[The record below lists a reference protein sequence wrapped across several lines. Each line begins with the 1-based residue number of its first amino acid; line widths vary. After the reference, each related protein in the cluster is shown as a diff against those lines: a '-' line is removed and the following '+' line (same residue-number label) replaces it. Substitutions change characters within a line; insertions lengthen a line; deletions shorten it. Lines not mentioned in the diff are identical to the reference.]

1 MAAPLSTDDDEQR
14 LVERAQAG
22 DRNAFG
28 ALARRYAPRLQRT
41 IFRIT
46 QDRDA
51 AEDAVQEALTRAWVN
66 IGRFEG
72 RARFYTWLTRIG
84 INEAYDSVRRAGSET
99 LELDDQVG
107 QRIPNWGNQPDA
119 VFESRE
125 FLDAVEQALSRLP
138 LAHRTAVI
146 LRDVEGL
153 STRET
158 AEILGIGERALKSR
172 LHRGRMALRAE
183 LDQYFKAG
191 YVS

>member
-1 MAAPLSTDDDEQR
+1 VAAPLSTDDDEQR

-22 DRNAFG
+22 DRDAFG
-28 ALARRYAPRLQRT
+28 ALALRYAPRLQRT

-51 AEDAVQEALTRAWVN
+51 AEDAVQEALTRAWLN
-66 IGRFEG
+66 IGRFER
-72 RARFYTWLTRIG
+72 RARFSTWLTRIG
-84 INEAYDSVRRAGSET
+84 INEAYDTVRRATPET

-153 STRET
+153 STSET
-158 AEILGIGERALKSR
+158 AEILEVGERALKSR

>member
-1 MAAPLSTDDDEQR
+1 VAAPLSTDHDEQR

-22 DRNAFG
+22 DRDAFG
-28 ALARRYAPRLQRT
+28 ALALRYAPRLQRT

-66 IGRFEG
+66 IGRFER
-72 RARFYTWLTRIG
+72 RARFSTWLTRIG
-84 INEAYDSVRRAGSET
+84 INEAYDTVRRATPET

-107 QRIPNWGNQPDA
+107 QRIPNWGNRPDA

-153 STRET
+153 STSET
-158 AEILGIGERALKSR
+158 AEILEVGERALKSR

>member
-1 MAAPLSTDDDEQR
+1 MAAPLSTDHDEQR

-22 DRNAFG
+22 DRDAFG
-28 ALARRYAPRLQRT
+28 ALALRYAPRLQRT

-66 IGRFEG
+66 IGRFER
-72 RARFYTWLTRIG
+72 RARFSTWLTRIG
-84 INEAYDSVRRAGSET
+84 INEAYDTVRRATPET

-153 STRET
+153 STSET
-158 AEILGIGERALKSR
+158 AEILEVGERALKSR

>member
-22 DRNAFG
+22 DRDAFG
-28 ALARRYAPRLQRT
+28 ALALRYAPRLQRT

-66 IGRFEG
+66 IGRFER
-72 RARFYTWLTRIG
+72 RARFSTWLTRIG
-84 INEAYDSVRRAGSET
+84 INEAYDNVRRATPET

-153 STRET
+153 STSET
-158 AEILGIGERALKSR
+158 AEILEVGERALKSR

>member
-1 MAAPLSTDDDEQR
+1 VASPLPTDDDEHR
-14 LVERAQAG
+14 LVQRAQAG
-22 DRNAFG
+22 DRDAF
-28 ALARRYAPRLQRT
+28 ATLVTRYVPRLERT
-41 IFRIT
+41 IIRII

-51 AEDAVQEALTRAWVN
+51 AEDAVQEALAKAWVN

-84 INEAYDSVRRAGSET
+84 INEAYDSIRRAPPET
-99 LELDDQVG
+99 LDLDDQVG
-107 QRIPNWGNQPDA
+107 ERIPSWGSRPDA

-125 FLDAVEQALSRLP
+125 FLGAVEQALSRLP
-138 LAHRTAVI
+138 LDYRTAVV

-153 STRET
+153 SAREA

-183 LDQYFKAG
+183 LDRYFAAG
-191 YVS
+191 YVP

>member
-22 DRNAFG
+22 DRDAFG
-28 ALARRYAPRLQRT
+28 ALALRYAPRLQRT

-66 IGRFEG
+66 IGRFER
-72 RARFYTWLTRIG
+72 RARFSTWLTRIG
-84 INEAYDSVRRAGSET
+84 INEAYDNVRRATPET

-153 STRET
+153 STSELILARYHAASPPDARRWPT
-158 AEILGIGERALKSR
+158 ASRRAICDERYASP
-172 LHRGRMALRAE
+172 
-183 LDQYFKAG
+183 
-191 YVS
+191 

>member
-1 MAAPLSTDDDEQR
+1 MAARLSTDDDEQR

-22 DRNAFG
+22 DRDAFG
-28 ALARRYAPRLQRT
+28 VLAARYAPRLRRT

-46 QDRDA
+46 QDGDA
-51 AEDAVQEALTRAWVN
+51 AEDAVQEALIRAWLN

-84 INEAYDSVRRAGSET
+84 INEAYDSVRRAGPET

-107 QRIPNWGNQPDA
+107 QRIPNWGNRPDA

-138 LAHRTAVI
+138 LAYRTAVI
-146 LRDVEGL
+146 LLDVEGL
-153 STRET
+153 TTSET
-158 AEILGIGERALKSR
+158 AEILGVGERALKSR

-183 LDQYFKAG
+183 LDQYFNAG